1 MALFIYLWLCCVGAT
16 LVAALSLSLW
26 QLVLLWS
33 RGSGACGLSG
43 CGAQALEHRLSTTG
57 AWAYLL
63 LGMWDLPRS
72 GIEPVSPA
80 SAGRFF
86 TTETPGKPSKTLLNI
101 IIRKQFNLEQQQRDV
116 KRRYPK
122 ENITWQKKDMK
133 SSQHHSS
140 PGKYK
145 VKPQDTSKHP
155 LEWLNFLVLTVSSV
169 GKDVK

>member
-1 MALFIYLWLCCVGAT
+1 MVLFIYLWLCWVGAT
-16 LVAALSLSLW
+16 LVAALSLSLR

-33 RGSGACGLSG
+33 RGSGACGLSSG
-43 CGAQALEHRLSTTG
+43 GAQALEHRLSTTG

-101 IIRKQFNLEQQQRDV
+101 IIRKQFNLEQQQKDV

-122 ENITWQKKDMK
+122 ENIRRHEKFSASFITREIQSKTTGYLYTPIRMVKFF
-133 SSQHHSS
+133 SSDSI
-140 PGKYK
+140 
-145 VKPQDTSKHP
+145 
-155 LEWLNFLVLTVSSV
+155 
-169 GKDVK
+169 